1 MDLLGHPY
9 LMIIERG
16 HVPLCADDYGKD
28 ADPEAEGGERDD
40 LPPGQSCTCAALS
53 KTPPKKLQ
61 LKGTVSRDG
70 FGFWWHEW
78 LQILRQ
84 RLRNTS
90 NTAPTTLR
98 AIQAAN
104 LSTFINEQLY
114 STCD

>member
-1 MDLLGHPY
+1 LASVPSLSDRKIKIPDPQYCMDLLGHPY

-70 FGFWWHEW
+70 FGF
-78 LQILRQ
+78 
-84 RLRNTS
+84 
-90 NTAPTTLR
+90 
-98 AIQAAN
+98 
-104 LSTFINEQLY
+104 
-114 STCD
+114 